1 MLRVL
6 RERGSASTAEL
17 VGATGL
23 HENTVREHLA
33 RLHRDGRIRRVQDA
47 PVGRGRPRWRWH
59 PLDDSIDP
67 AAGLA
72 IALMD
77 ALAGRGG
84 DPATAAREAGVEWGA
99 RIAEQLGADR
109 SADPREFVIEIMR
122 QQGFAPDAADAVAS
136 DAAAADTVAT
146 TADALTTTVPLALR
160 HCPLLSAA
168 RHSRVTCAV
177 HEGLIE
183 GLASAGGDAVRAQ
196 LEPFAANGACLVH
209 LRAAS

>member
-1 MLRVL
+1 MLREL
-6 RERGSASTAEL
+6 RERDSASTAEL
-17 VGATGL
+17 AGATGL

-59 PLDDSIDP
+59 PVDAATIDP

-77 ALAGRGG
+77 ALADRGG
-84 DPATAAREAGVEWGA
+84 DPATAAREAGVEWGT
-99 RIAEQLGADR
+99 RIAEQLGVDR
-109 SADPREFVIEIMR
+109 AADPREFVIEIMR
-122 QQGFAPDAADAVAS
+122 QQGFAPDAAP
-136 DAAAADTVAT
+136 AADSEVAT
-146 TADALTTTVPLALR
+146 SAAPLALR
-160 HCPLLSAA
+160 RCPLLSAA
-168 RHSRVTCAV
+168 QHSRVTCAV

-196 LEPFAANGACLVH
+196 LEPFALNGACLVN

>member
-1 MLRVL
+1 MLREL

-59 PLDDSIDP
+59 PLDDTIDP

-77 ALAGRGG
+77 ALADRGG

-109 SADPREFVIEIMR
+109 AADPREFVIEIMR
-122 QQGFAPDAADAVAS
+122 QQGFAPDAAH
-136 DAAAADTVAT
+136 TVAT
-146 TADALTTTVPLALR
+146 AATTVPLALR